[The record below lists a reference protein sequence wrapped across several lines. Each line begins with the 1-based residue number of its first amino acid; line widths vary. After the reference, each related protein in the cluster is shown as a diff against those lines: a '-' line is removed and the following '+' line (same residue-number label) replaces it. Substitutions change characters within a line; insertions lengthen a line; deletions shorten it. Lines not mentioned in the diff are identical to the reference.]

1 MKRFCGFIAGFVF
14 FIAGIFKLLDP
25 VGSGLVVKE
34 YMDFFHLGFM
44 GVLAKP
50 FAVVL
55 AFMETV
61 VGIALITGIWRRL
74 SAIIALAF
82 QAFFTFITLLLVIFN
97 PEMDCGCFGE
107 VIHLSHWE
115 TFIKN
120 LVLLALLALFAFP
133 FRHVGAPLKRKYIS
147 FGIVTA
153 SVLCFAVYSWVRIPL
168 VDFTAYKPAVALQ
181 AGCAFGLEQEDAYEA
196 VFVYEKNGQTQEF
209 TLDNLPDSTWTFL
222 EARTVAKEGLDQKS
236 VNLSFYDESGNY
248 QDTLAVEGKVM
259 VMSLYNPDVRT
270 KWKTAAS
277 FIKMAEG
284 AGFRSLLLVAATP
297 EQMQAVS
304 EKYPEQAEVIENALY
319 YSAYKTL
326 ITMNRSNGGVTYF
339 SDGYLVRKWAS
350 GNLPDE
356 AELKEIFAGDDT
368 EAIIE
373 SESQRRLAFQGFLVY
388 VFAIMLLL

>member
-1 MKRFCGFIAGFVF
+1 M
-14 FIAGIFKLLDP
+14 
-25 VGSGLVVKE
+25 VKCRRTQN
-34 YMDFFHLGFM
+34 L
-44 GVLAKP
+44 
-50 FAVVL
+50 
-55 AFMETV
+55 
-61 VGIALITGIWRRL
+61 WR
-74 SAIIALAF
+74 
-82 QAFFTFITLLLVIFN
+82 
-97 PEMDCGCFGE
+97 
-107 VIHLSHWE
+107 
-115 TFIKN
+115 
-120 LVLLALLALFAFP
+120 
-133 FRHVGAPLKRKYIS
+133 
-147 FGIVTA
+147 
-153 SVLCFAVYSWVRIPL
+153 
-168 VDFTAYKPAVALQ
+168 
-181 AGCAFGLEQEDAYEA
+181 
-196 VFVYEKNGQTQEF
+196 FVYEKNEQTQEF